1 MRDAAQDVRL
11 SPRAIALA
19 RTRAGELS
27 AELRLLGFATV
38 VHATK
43 EHRRQP
49 CVEVRSGPV
58 QRVHG
63 RDFVYAAPDDLC
75 DEGGSWSFWHSSMQ
89 RMAALGEVS
98 AAAKEAVRLAACPG
112 DGCAGCAQAAEQEK
126 EMAHAC

>member
-1 MRDAAQDVRL
+1 MRDVRL

-19 RTRAGELS
+19 RTQAGELA
-27 AELRLLGFATV
+27 AELRLLGFAAT

-58 QRVHG
+58 RRVHG

-89 RMAALGEVS
+89 RMAELGEVS
-98 AAAKEAVRLAACPG
+98 AAAQETVRLAGCPG
-112 DGCAGCAQAAEQEK
+112 DDCARCAQADGQEK